1 MAKEDE
7 LFTLV
12 KSLSRSEKRYIKL
25 HSRHDSSGANYLKL
39 FDAVDAQE
47 EYDEAAIKKQFRNE
61 TFIKQLHV
69 TKYYLRN
76 LIMDALRSFHGNISK
91 DAELKEMLRN
101 VEILYNKELY
111 ALCETELKKSEQLAD
126 KYELYTGMYEVLAW
140 KRKLKQALEPY
151 SYHAFHD
158 YISRQEKA
166 LGLLENNTAH
176 WQSMIV
182 NTWQMMG
189 NDAPEGIKALKPGKA
204 VTLEAKVLESNTRYL
219 QYFGTGKGDKAV
231 TELYQLLHLLEQ
243 YPHRLKEEPSPY
255 VSTINNLVSYL
266 IFSKRDEEALELIR
280 KARVV
285 YETFSIT
292 TEKKSML
299 KQVLRTYNLELEIY
313 RNRKEKSNL
322 AFALETAQFIE
333 ANRNKIPKDY
343 LLSFWF
349 QLGHICFTN
358 GQYDEAL
365 KWLNNILNDKPGGAR
380 PDLQKHARMLNI
392 IIHLE
397 QKNDF
402 VLRYFVD
409 STRRFIK
416 KHSTLH
422 TYEDVLLKMFA
433 KLSNT
438 PPGTYRKLYRDVY
451 EELFA
456 ADSNSAIPDEVL
468 DYINYKE
475 WLEVK
480 CRLTKK

>member
-1 MAKEDE
+1 MPREDE
-7 LFTLV
+7 LFTLI

-25 HSRHDSSGANYLKL
+25 YSRHDSSGANYLKL

-76 LIMDALRSFHGNISK
+76 LVMDALRSFHGSISK
-91 DAELKEMLRN
+91 DAELKELLRN
-101 VEILYNKELY
+101 VEILFNKELY
-111 ALCETELKKSEQLAD
+111 ALCETELKKAEQLSE
-126 KYELYTGMYEVLAW
+126 KYELYTGMYEVQAW
-140 KRKLKQALEPY
+140 RRKLKQALEPY
-151 SYHAFHD
+151 NYPVFHD
-158 YISRQEKA
+158 CISRQKEA
-166 LGLLENNTAH
+166 LALLDNNNAY
-176 WQSMIV
+176 WQNMIV
-182 NTWQMMG
+182 NTWRMMG
-189 NDAPEGIKALKPGKA
+189 DDAPEDIKAMKPGKA
-204 VTLEAKVLESNTRYL
+204 ITLEAKVLESNTKYL
-219 QYFGTGKGDKAV
+219 QYFGTGKGYKGVA
-231 TELYQLLHLLEQ
+231 ELYQLLHLLEQ

-266 IFSKRDEEALELIR
+266 IFSKRDDEALEPIR
-280 KARVV
+280 KARAV
-285 YETFSIT
+285 YKTFSIT

-313 RNRKEKSNL
+313 RNRKGKSNL

-349 QLGHICFTN
+349 QLGHISFT
-358 GQYDEAL
+358 GGRYDEAL
-365 KWLNNILNDKPGGAR
+365 KWLNNILNDIRPGIR

-438 PPGTYRKLYRDVY
+438 PPGTHRKLYRDVY
-451 EELFA
+451 EELFT
-456 ADSNSAIPDEVL
+456 ADSQPAVPDEVL

-480 CRLTKK
+480 CRLIKK

>member
-25 HSRHDSSGANYLKL
+25 HSRHDNSGANYLKL

-61 TFIKQLHV
+61 AFIKQLHV
-69 TKYYLRN
+69 TKYYLRS
-76 LIMDALRSFHGNISK
+76 LIMDALRSFHGSISK
-91 DAELKEMLRN
+91 DAELKEILRN
-101 VEILYNKELY
+101 VEILFNKELY
-111 ALCETELKKSEQLAD
+111 ALCETELKKAEQLSE
-126 KYELYTGMYEVLAW
+126 KYELCTGMYEVLAW

-151 SYHAFHD
+151 SYQAFHG
-158 YISRQEKA
+158 YVSRQEEA
-166 LGLLENNTAH
+166 LTMLENNNAH
-176 WQSMIV
+176 WQCMIV

-231 TELYQLLHLLEQ
+231 AELYQLLHLLEQ

-280 KARVV
+280 KARAV
-285 YETFSIT
+285 YKTFSIT

-313 RNRKEKSNL
+313 RNRKGNIV
-322 AFALETAQFIE
+322 FATEAAAFIE
-333 ANRNKIPKDY
+333 ASKNKIPKDY

-358 GQYDEAL
+358 NRYDEAL
-365 KWLNNILNDKPGGAR
+365 KWLNNILNDIRPGIR

-438 PPGTYRKLYRDVY
+438 PPGTHRKLYRDVY

-456 ADSNSAIPDEVL
+456 ADSHSAIPDEVL

>member
-1 MAKEDE
+1 MPKEDE
-7 LFTLV
+7 LFTLI
-12 KSLSRSEKRYIKL
+12 KSLSRSEKRYVKL
-25 HSRHDSSGANYLKL
+25 HSRHDSSGANYQRL
-39 FDAVDAQE
+39 FDTVDAQE
-47 EYDEAAIKKQFRNE
+47 EYDEVAIKQQFRNE

-91 DAELKEMLRN
+91 DAELKEILRN
-101 VEILYNKELY
+101 VEILFNKELY
-111 ALCETELKKSEQLAD
+111 ALCETELKKAEQLAER
-126 KYELYTGMYEVLAW
+126 YELYTGMYEVLAW

-151 SYHAFHD
+151 SYEAFYGYVQQQAHALS
-158 YISRQEKA
+158 ILQS
-166 LGLLENNTAH
+166 NNAH

-189 NDAPEGIKALKPGKA
+189 DDAPEGIKALKPGK
-204 VTLEAKVLESNTRYL
+204 VTLEAKVLESNTKYL
-219 QYFGTGKGDKAV
+219 QYFGTGKGEKGVA
-231 TELYQLLHLLEQ
+231 ELYKLLHLLEQ

-280 KARVV
+280 KARAV
-285 YETFSIT
+285 YKTFSIT

-313 RNRKEKSNL
+313 RNRNEGSSL

-333 ANRNKIPKDY
+333 VNKNKIPKDY

-349 QLGHICFTN
+349 QLGHISFT
-358 GQYDEAL
+358 GGSYDEAL
-365 KWLNNILNDKPGGAR
+365 KWLNNILNDIYPGIR

-416 KHSTLH
+416 KYSTLH
-422 TYEDVLLKMFA
+422 PYEDALLKMFA

-438 PPGTYRKLYRDVY
+438 PSGTHRKLYRDVY
-451 EELFA
+451 EELFP
-456 ADSNSAIPDEVL
+456 ADGESTVPEEVP
-468 DYINYKE
+468 DYINYKA
-475 WLEVK
+475 WLEAK
-480 CRLTKK
+480 CRLIKK